1 MFLDFQLL
9 RDQLPYVG
17 RRHNPSDCTY
27 HYLGEIVLPRNHK
40 NWREINIYGGLVTD
54 LPLKTP

>member
-1 MFLDFQLL
+1 MFLDFQPL
-9 RDQLPYVG
+9 RD
-17 RRHNPSDCTY
+17 NPSDCTY
-27 HYLGEIVLPRNHK
+27 HYLGEIVLLRNHG